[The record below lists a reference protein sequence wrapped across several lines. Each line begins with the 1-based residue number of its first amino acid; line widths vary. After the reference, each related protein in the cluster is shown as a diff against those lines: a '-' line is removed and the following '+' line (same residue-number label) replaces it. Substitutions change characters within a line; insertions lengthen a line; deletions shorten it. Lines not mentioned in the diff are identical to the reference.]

1 VPKIA
6 NEKSKHIDI
15 QVGRLVRAR
24 RLAIGMPQTELAEAL
39 GLTFQQIQKYERG
52 ANRISA
58 ANLFEIARKLDVPM
72 ASLFEGLESSGEA
85 RSPLSEYSDFI
96 ELPGS
101 QTLAQS
107 YVGLSAKQRKML
119 VELARSMAE

>member
-1 VPKIA
+1 MPKIA
-6 NEKSKHIDI
+6 NQNSKHIDI
-15 QVGRLVRAR
+15 QLGRLVRAR

-72 ASLFEGLESSGEA
+72 ASLFEGLDASSEG
-85 RSPLSEYSDFI
+85 RSPLSEYTDFI

-119 VELARSMAE
+119 VDLARSMAE

>member
-1 VPKIA
+1 MPKIA
-6 NEKSKHIDI
+6 NQKSKHIDI

-58 ANLFEIARKLDVPM
+58 ANLFEIARKLDVPL
-72 ASLFEGLESSGEA
+72 ASLFEGLDGSGEGQ
-85 RSPLSEYSDFI
+85 SPLSEYTDFI

-119 VELARSMAE
+119 VDLARSMAE

>member
-6 NEKSKHIDI
+6 NQKSKHIDI

-58 ANLFEIARKLDVPM
+58 ANLFEIARKLDVPL
-72 ASLFEGLESSGEA
+72 ASLFEGLDGSSEGQ
-85 RSPLSEYSDFI
+85 SPLSEFTDFI

-107 YVGLSAKQRKML
+107 YVGLTAKQRKML
-119 VELARSMAE
+119 VDLARSMAE

>member
-1 VPKIA
+1 MPKIA

>member
-1 VPKIA
+1 MPKIA
-6 NEKSKHIDI
+6 NANSKHIDA
-15 QVGRLVRAR
+15 QVGKLVRAR

-58 ANLFEIARKLDVPM
+58 ANLFEIARKLDVPL
-72 ASLFEGLESSGEA
+72 ASLFDGLDDSGDP
-85 RSPLSEYSDFI
+85 RSPLSEFSDFI
-96 ELPGS
+96 DLPGS
-101 QTLAQS
+101 HILARS
-107 YVGLSAKQRKML
+107 YVCLSAKQRKML

>member
-6 NEKSKHIDI
+6 NANSKHIDI
-15 QVGRLVRAR
+15 QVGKLVRAR

-58 ANLFEIARKLDVPM
+58 ANLFEIAKKLDVPL
-72 ASLFEGLESSGEA
+72 AALFEGLDATGEQ
-85 RSPLSEYSDFI
+85 RSPLSEFSEFI

-101 QTLAQS
+101 HILAQS

>member
-1 VPKIA
+1 MPKIA
-6 NEKSKHIDI
+6 NQKSKHIDI

-72 ASLFEGLESSGEA
+72 TSLFEGLDSSGEG
-85 RSPLSEYSDFI
+85 RSPLSEFTDFI

-101 QTLAQS
+101 QTLAQA

-119 VELARSMAE
+119 VDLARSMAE

>member
-1 VPKIA
+1 MPKIA
-6 NEKSKHIDI
+6 NANSKHIDV
-15 QVGRLVRAR
+15 QVGKLVRAR

-52 ANRISA
+52 SNRISA
-58 ANLFEIARKLDVPM
+58 ANLFEIARKLDVPLT
-72 ASLFEGLESSGEA
+72 SLFEGLDDSGEQ
-85 RSPLSEYSDFI
+85 RSPLSEFSDFI

-101 QTLAQS
+101 QILAQA

>member
-6 NEKSKHIDI
+6 NQKSKHIDI

-58 ANLFEIARKLDVPM
+58 ANLFEIARKLDVPL
-72 ASLFEGLESSGEA
+72 ASLFEGLDGSGEGQ
-85 RSPLSEYSDFI
+85 SPLSEYTDFI

-119 VELARSMAE
+119 VDLARSMAE

>member
-1 VPKIA
+1 MPKIA
-6 NEKSKHIDI
+6 NQKSKHIDI

-52 ANRISA
+52 ANRIPA
-58 ANLFEIARKLDVPM
+58 ANLFEIARKLDVPL
-72 ASLFEGLESSGEA
+72 ASLFEGLDGSGEG
-85 RSPLSEYSDFI
+85 RSPLSEYTDFI

-107 YVGLSAKQRKML
+107 YVGLTAKQRKML
-119 VELARSMAE
+119 VDLARSMAE

>member
-1 VPKIA
+1 MPKIA
-6 NEKSKHIDI
+6 NQKSKHIDI

-58 ANLFEIARKLDVPM
+58 ANLFEIARKLDVPL
-72 ASLFEGLESSGEA
+72 ASLFEGLDGSGEGQ
-85 RSPLSEYSDFI
+85 SPLSEYTDFI

-107 YVGLSAKQRKML
+107 YVGLTAKQRKML
-119 VELARSMAE
+119 VDLARSMAE